1 MPARECSRTAC
12 SRPAVSTL
20 TYVYE
25 DSTAVLGP
33 LSRSS
38 EPHAYDLCADH
49 GQRLTAPRGWRLI
62 HVPGGAGAS
71 DDLVALADAV
81 RGGEQPDPEPAPAPA
96 GAAPRPG
103 ERHLQVVR
111 SSGHE

>member
-1 MPARECSRTAC
+1 
-12 SRPAVSTL
+12 VSTL

-62 HVPGGAGAS
+62 HVPGGSGAS

-81 RGGEQPDPEPAPAPA
+81 RADQGPETAPAPA
-96 GAAPRPG
+96 AASAPGA
-103 ERHLQVVR
+103 RHLQVVR